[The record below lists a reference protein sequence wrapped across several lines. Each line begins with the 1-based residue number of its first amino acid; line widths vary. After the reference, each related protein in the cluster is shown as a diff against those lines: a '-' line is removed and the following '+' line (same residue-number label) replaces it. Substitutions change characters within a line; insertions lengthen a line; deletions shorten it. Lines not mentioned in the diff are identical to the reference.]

1 MSFMF
6 VVVFINL
13 AFSQVSPCG
22 IHDMEQEAI
31 EEDPSILERRAILQE
46 FTEEYIQRKTRS
58 EEVYVIPVVMH
69 IMHSYGEENI
79 SREQVEDAIRIMNE
93 DFRKDNW
100 DTTIII
106 PQFQGIAAD
115 SRIEFRL
122 AKLDP
127 EGNCTDGITR
137 TFTNL
142 SYSAGENVKP
152 LSRWPRDM
160 YLNIWVVGGVASGAA
175 GYSYYPGI
183 GPNRDGIVVRHDYV
197 GGIGTSSLNRART
210 LTHEAGHY
218 LNLAHPWGSSNEPAV
233 LSNCGIDDEVSDT
246 PETIGS
252 NSCNLSQSSCGSLDN
267 VQNFMEY
274 SYCTRMF
281 TQGQKDRMRA
291 ALNSNV
297 GQRVELW
304 QIQNLMATGT
314 NDGYQALPCVPVA
327 DFSLNFPLVC
337 EGTEVTFT
345 DNSYNAIPGT
355 WLWSFP
361 GGTPATSNQQ
371 NPSIYYETAGTYS
384 ASLFVGNQVG
394 DSVITKESIIHIVPG
409 DSLATIPFFEGFES
423 PNFPAYEQQ
432 GSDLNWLRVGDGVA
446 NWKRTLTSSASGMA
460 SAKLSLV
467 SNEKGSVSSLISPPI
482 YVDPNMSDVYLNF
495 KYAYAQN
502 RDEPDDEFNIYISN
516 NCGESWSIRFTKS
529 GYFLSSTGGVE
540 YNEQFLPQADEWK
553 QIEKNI
559 SIFTNTSE
567 VIMIQF
573 ECVSDKGNDIY
584 LDDIEVVGILASE
597 DQMKENSVSIY
608 PNPITA
614 ESQINIRS
622 VRNTSYLFRLTD
634 IQGKLIGI
642 KEINLTSGENIIPL
656 QNLYPQLKKG
666 VYMLQVMSEE
676 TSSNFKIIK
685 MND

>member
-46 FTEEYIQRKTRS
+46 FTEEYKQRKTRS

-152 LSRWPRDM
+152 LSRWPREM

-597 DQMKENSVSIY
+597 DQIKENSVSIY

-656 QNLYPQLKKG
+656 QNLYPQLRKG